1 MSLSEHEQQILAEL
15 ERDLDAPT
23 PSPASRARVR
33 GWHRRVHWSSPAGRT
48 TRHTLG
54 LVGVTLLAH
63 GVTGAGDLVI
73 AEAVCGYVLVVVAAY
88 AAVCAWR
95 RRRLD
100 PPNRRQRPWHRWA
113 LRVLPGLRR
122 FRPGPGLRYAK
133 DT

>member
-23 PSPASRARVR
+23 PSAASRVR
-33 GWHRRVHWSSPAGRT
+33 AWHRPVHWSSPAGRT

-63 GVTGAGDLVI
+63 GVTGAGNLAV
-73 AEAVCGYVLVVVAAY
+73 AAAVCGYVLAVVAAY
-88 AAVCAWR
+88 AAVCAWY

-100 PPNRRQRPWHRWA
+100 APDRRRRPLRRWL

-122 FRPGPGLRYAK
+122 FRPGPGLRYAR